1 VRKDL
6 VYFIL
11 LGQCYSSCSFN
22 LAVQLV
28 KSSVT
33 CVSSFIFGG
42 AFTMVFLLVHNFS
55 CHLIFILFSFSVI
68 TVLMFSVMLLRTS
81 HFELNFKIYITQ
93 FFSF

>member
-1 VRKDL
+1 
-6 VYFIL
+6 
-11 LGQCYSSCSFN
+11 
-22 LAVQLV
+22 
-28 KSSVT
+28 
-33 CVSSFIFGG
+33 
-42 AFTMVFLLVHNFS
+42 VFLLVHNFS